1 MPFTLPRSLWSL
13 VLLTLAGC
21 AVWAVVAPNAL
32 LTFFALLSAFGTY
45 AMVLQAWVERRRE
58 ALVPSRRA

>member
-1 MPFTLPRSLWSL
+1 LV

-32 LTFFALLSAFGTY
+32 LAFFALLSALGTY
-45 AMVLQAWVERRRE
+45 AMVLQAWVDGRRE
-58 ALVPSRRA
+58 ARVRSRRA

>member
-1 MPFTLPRSLWSL
+1 MPFTLSRSLWSL

-21 AVWAVVAPNAL
+21 AVWAFVAPNAL

-45 AMVLQAWVERRRE
+45 AMVLQGWVDRRRE
-58 ALVPSRRA
+58 ARVRSPRA

>member
-1 MPFTLPRSLWSL
+1 MPFTLPRSIWPL

-21 AVWAVVAPNAL
+21 AVWALVAPNAL

-45 AMVLQAWVERRRE
+45 AFVLQAWVEQRRE
-58 ALVPSRRA
+58 ARVRGR